1 MIELT
6 EKELLAIKAEHY
18 LARNNSRLKH
28 GGIYVENIHDYE
40 NCGKIPFVEAVEVVE
55 NLLYKTEL
63 KEGAD
68 NA

>member
-40 NCGKIPFVEAVEVVE
+40 NCGKIP
-55 NLLYKTEL
+55 LLKQL
-63 KEGAD
+63 K
-68 NA
+68 